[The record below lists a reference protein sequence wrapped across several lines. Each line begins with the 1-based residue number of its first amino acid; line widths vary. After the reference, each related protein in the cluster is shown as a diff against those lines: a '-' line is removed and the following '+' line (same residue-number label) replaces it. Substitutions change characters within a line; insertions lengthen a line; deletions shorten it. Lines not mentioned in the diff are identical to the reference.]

1 MKTRSLLLPTALVV
15 LSAVVASHAAQLTA
29 PVMTVSGTD
38 RVRCIATNV
47 GTRPGEAVITVKNL
61 FGGGISGGSASCVP
75 LDIGDSCILDVQA
88 TATCYFEVKG
98 KVKASANVWDG
109 SRIIT
114 SLPASR

>member
-1 MKTRSLLLPTALVV
+1 VARGVPAIEVGDAEKVLLLLAL
-15 LSAVVASHAAQLTA
+15 
-29 PVMTVSGTD
+29 
-38 RVRCIATNV
+38 
-47 GTRPGEAVITVKNL
+47 
-61 FGGGISGGSASCVP
+61 
-75 LDIGDSCILDVQA
+75 GDSCILDVQA